1 MTLRHLLAEGARE
14 VCMERQTRVPMWS
27 TDSGGIHRHT
37 FSIESCGKLAF
48 TQKAGIGSETVTAG
62 RHPPVVHIGMLSRP
76 FTQALS
82 HCVNSSIVPLIG
94 WVDAPPVP
102 DAARRTLN

>member
-14 VCMERQTRVPMWS
+14 VCMERQTRADVE
-27 TDSGGIHRHT
+27 HRLRRHT
-37 FSIESCGKLAF
+37 STHFSIESCGKLAF
-48 TQKAGIGSETVTAG
+48 TQKARIGSETVTAG